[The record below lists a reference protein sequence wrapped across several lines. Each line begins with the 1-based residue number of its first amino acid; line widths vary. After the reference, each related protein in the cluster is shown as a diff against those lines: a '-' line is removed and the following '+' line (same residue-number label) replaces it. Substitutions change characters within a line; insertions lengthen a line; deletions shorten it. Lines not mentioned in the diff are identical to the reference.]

1 MLHYRFSD
9 GDSRHSDIASGS
21 AAGWLANNAAV
32 GRYNHLS
39 SNSSNN
45 MSKFFKGL
53 ASSGSWCCFD
63 EFNRIEPDVLSVI
76 AMQLL

>member
-1 MLHYRFSD
+1 MITFNLVYLFKMEYNLLMLHYRFSD

-45 MSKFFKGL
+45 MSKFF
-53 ASSGSWCCFD
+53 
-63 EFNRIEPDVLSVI
+63 
-76 AMQLL
+76 